1 MSYGPSYPVLF
12 QCAAD
17 FVNKILCGTKPG
29 ERAIAALHC
38 TSRVLALTDEP
49 ASVERTA
56 AIRPAADI
64 NPLARRGCL
73 G

>member
-1 MSYGPSYPVLF
+1 MSP
-12 QCAAD
+12 
-17 FVNKILCGTKPG
+17 
-29 ERAIAALHC
+29 
-38 TSRVLALTDEP
+38 VLALTDEP

>member
-1 MSYGPSYPVLF
+1 MCWSSGSVARHRPRGG
-12 QCAAD
+12 A
-17 FVNKILCGTKPG
+17 KPFHLS
-29 ERAIAALHC
+29 LHC
-38 TSRVLALTDEP
+38 MGPVMALTDES

-64 NPLARRGCL
+64 NPLARRRCL

>member
-29 ERAIAALHC
+29 ERAIAALHESGC
-38 TSRVLALTDEP
+38 GSAPRRRES
-49 ASVERTA
+49 SVEEEST
-56 AIRPAADI
+56 
-64 NPLARRGCL
+64 RRIVD
-73 G
+73 

>member
-1 MSYGPSYPVLF
+1 MAYLALRPETPEFPVM
-12 QCAAD
+12 
-17 FVNKILCGTKPG
+17 
-29 ERAIAALHC
+29 
-38 TSRVLALTDEP
+38 ALTDEP

-64 NPLARRGCL
+64 NPLARLGCL